1 MTQQI
6 PTSDDALAN
15 EIQTDG
21 VHVIAPDIAYQRLA
35 IANVVYVGVHGA
47 PDGEWVLVDAGVPGT
62 TGMILDSVEHRFGTK
77 ARPAAVV
84 LTHGH
89 FDHVGALE
97 ALAAQWD
104 VPILAHELE
113 RPYLDGSASYPRP
126 DPEAGG
132 GLMST
137 LSRFYPRGPI
147 NVSEWLEPLPADGS
161 IPGMP
166 GWRWIHAPGHTPG
179 QVALW
184 REDDRTLLAG
194 DAFITTAQE
203 SAYAVA
209 TQAPELHGP
218 PKYFTQDWVTARA
231 TVERLAALEPEL
243 VVTGHGRAMQGPAMR
258 EALHALAR
266 DFDRVAVPEKG
277 MRVEEPAR
285 VEDGSAYPPAREG

>member
-1 MTQQI
+1 
-6 PTSDDALAN
+6 
-15 EIQTDG
+15 
-21 VHVIAPDIAYQRLA
+21 
-35 IANVVYVGVHGA
+35 
-47 PDGEWVLVDAGVPGT
+47 
-62 TGMILDSVEHRFGTK
+62 
-77 ARPAAVV
+77 
-84 LTHGH
+84 
-89 FDHVGALE
+89 
-97 ALAAQWD
+97 
-104 VPILAHELE
+104 
-113 RPYLDGSASYPRP
+113 
-126 DPEAGG
+126 
-132 GLMST
+132 
-137 LSRFYPRGPI
+137 
-147 NVSEWLEPLPADGS
+147 
-161 IPGMP
+161 MP